1 MNEHE
6 KALPAGGPA
15 KLTQNA
21 VKIYVISSRERLLL
35 PLAFCFCLLLV
46 NTLLWSGPTA
56 GLTAAVCVWYG
67 LLGLY
72 LGRTLLNTWESRV
85 LLAVNLALAATLALG
100 SNWYFRA
107 WNLLAL
113 LALLPV
119 HAIGLS
125 GGQFLPWWR
134 PSMLVGAALFAA
146 VGPLRP
152 SGGSIGHRLASAKG
166 RRRPAGPAPAA
177 GSGRRPGSAGG
188 PGARS
193 GLRRRAVRRRHGGPA
208 GLCLPP
214 LHGRGL
220 EGPAGQRHE
229 PPSSSVCCTVSAA
242 PHP

>member
-56 GLTAAVCVWYG
+56 GLTASVCVWYG

-72 LGRTLLNTWESRV
+72 LGPHPAEHLGEPRSAGGESGPGRHAGPGV
-85 LLAVNLALAATLALG
+85 QLVFPGVESAGPAG
-100 SNWYFRA
+100 
-107 WNLLAL
+107 
-113 LALLPV
+113 LLPV

-134 PSMLVGAALFAA
+134 PSMLWERLCLLLWGLFGHLGAALATAWPQKKDGAA
-146 VGPLRP
+146 GGSCPCCWGRPAPWRCWRSWCPFWPPPTRCSPPPRRTCGPLSP
-152 SGGSIGHRLASAKG
+152 STSRT
-166 RRRPAGPAPAA
+166 R
-177 GSGRRPGSAGG
+177 SGRPCW
-188 PGARS
+188 
-193 GLRRRAVRRRHGGPA
+193 PA
-208 GLCLPP
+208 
-214 LHGRGL
+214 
-220 EGPAGQRHE
+220 
-229 PPSSSVCCTVSAA
+229 S
-242 PHP
+242 

>member
-56 GLTAAVCVWYG
+56 GLTASVCVWYG

-72 LGRTLLNTWESRV
+72 LGRPLLNTWESRV

-113 LALLPV
+113 LALGVKNIHLGPTLPAFLSPRV
-119 HAIGLS
+119 AQLLVDTFGIAGIGTVEEDLAR
-125 GGQFLPWWR
+125 FF
-134 PSMLVGAALFAA
+134 GA
-146 VGPLRP
+146 
-152 SGGSIGHRLASAKG
+152 
-166 RRRPAGPAPAA
+166 
-177 GSGRRPGSAGG
+177 
-188 PGARS
+188 
-193 GLRRRAVRRRHGGPA
+193 
-208 GLCLPP
+208 
-214 LHGRGL
+214 
-220 EGPAGQRHE
+220 
-229 PPSSSVCCTVSAA
+229 
-242 PHP
+242 

>member
-56 GLTAAVCVWYG
+56 GLTASVCVWYG

-72 LGRTLLNTWESRV
+72 LGRPLLNTWESRV

-134 PSMLVGAALFAA
+134 PSMLWERLCLLLWGLFGHLGAALATAWPQKKDGAGGSCPCCWGRPAPWRCWRYWCPFWPPPTRCSPPPRRTC
-146 VGPLRP
+146 GPLSP
-152 SGGSIGHRLASAKG
+152 STSRT
-166 RRRPAGPAPAA
+166 R
-177 GSGRRPGSAGG
+177 SGRPCW
-188 PGARS
+188 
-193 GLRRRAVRRRHGGPA
+193 PA
-208 GLCLPP
+208 
-214 LHGRGL
+214 
-220 EGPAGQRHE
+220 
-229 PPSSSVCCTVSAA
+229 S
-242 PHP
+242 

>member
-56 GLTAAVCVWYG
+56 GLTASVCVWYG

-72 LGRTLLNTWESRV
+72 LGPHPAEHLGEPRSAGGESGPGRHAGPGVQLVFPGVESAGPAGPAARPRHRPLRRTIS
-85 LLAVNLALAATLALG
+85 ALVAPL
-100 SNWYFRA
+100 
-107 WNLLAL
+107 
-113 LALLPV
+113 
-119 HAIGLS
+119 HA
-125 GGQFLPWWR
+125 
-134 PSMLVGAALFAA
+134 VGAALFAA

-152 SGGSIGHRLASAKG
+152 SGGSIGHRLASEKG

-177 GSGRRPGSAGG
+177 GGGRRPGAAGG

-193 GLRRRAVRRRHGGPA
+193 GLRPTRCSPPPRRTCGP
-208 GLCLPP
+208 LSPSTSRTRS
-214 LHGRGL
+214 GRPCW
-220 EGPAGQRHE
+220 PA
-229 PPSSSVCCTVSAA
+229 S
-242 PHP
+242 